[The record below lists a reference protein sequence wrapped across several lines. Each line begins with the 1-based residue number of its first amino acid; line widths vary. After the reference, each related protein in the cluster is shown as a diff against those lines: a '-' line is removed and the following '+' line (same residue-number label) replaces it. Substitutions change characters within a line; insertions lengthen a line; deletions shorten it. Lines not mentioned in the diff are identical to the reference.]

1 MNIESW
7 MGYILAGASASLMYY
22 FLKTIFED
30 HRQIGINEKLNEQ
43 RYQEIQHR
51 LQSIDRKLEKID
63 QLEKDVHQLQKAI
76 NNLTGLL
83 NHLEERKR
91 GEDS

>member
-1 MNIESW
+1 MSIEAW
-7 MGYILAGASASLMYY
+7 TGAILAGASASLMYY

-51 LQSIDRKLEKID
+51 LQSIDKKLDKID
-63 QLEKDVHQLQKAI
+63 QLEKDVQQLQRAI
-76 NNLTGLL
+76 SNITELL
-83 NHLEERKR
+83 NHFEEKHKER
-91 GEDS
+91 